1 MENRGVLDLPANLS
15 YPARVYMIQNTNHMG
30 KPDPSSPL
38 GELEQLVLLALLRL
52 GPDAYGATIRR
63 EIEAR
68 TGRDLATSVVWVTL
82 DRLETRGLVR
92 SRIGDPTPQRGGR
105 RRKHF
110 ALLPAGHRAIT
121 RACRTFHRMVEGL
134 GLI

>member
-1 MENRGVLDLPANLS
+1 MKVLPARL
-15 YPARVYMIQNTNHMG
+15 YMVHNVNHM
-30 KPDPSSPL
+30 KPDVPVL
-38 GELEQLVLLALLRL
+38 GEFEQLVLLALMRL

-68 TGRDLATSVVWVTL
+68 TGRDLAISAVYVTL
-82 DRLETRGLVR
+82 ERLEIKGLVK

-110 ALLPAGHRAIT
+110 ALQPAGRRAIT
-121 RACRTFHRMVEGL
+121 VACRAFKLMTEGL
-134 GLI
+134 ELA

>member
-1 MENRGVLDLPANLS
+1 MKMLRLGLHMVHNV
-15 YPARVYMIQNTNHMG
+15 NHM
-30 KPDPSSPL
+30 KPDVPVL
-38 GELEQLVLLALLRL
+38 GEFEQLVLLALMRL

-68 TGRDLATSVVWVTL
+68 TGRDLAISAVYVTL
-82 DRLETRGLVR
+82 ERLEIKGLVK

-110 ALLPAGHRAIT
+110 ALQPAGRRAIT
-121 RACRTFHRMVEGL
+121 VACRAFKLMTEGL
-134 GLI
+134 ELA